1 VQKEGFMKIEVDQIK
16 CDTTGICVSQ
26 CPEVFR
32 FQEGSKK
39 AAVILDEIPRGLHQR
54 CREIAS
60 LCPTEAIVINE

>member
-1 VQKEGFMKIEVDQIK
+1 MRIEVDQLK

-39 AAVILDEIPRGLHQR
+39 ATVILDEIPRGLEQK
-54 CREIAS
+54 CREIVG
-60 LCPTEAIVINE
+60 LCPREAIILKE